1 MEKVG
6 QLGLWPVSESQVPDS
21 MEGLDAPKSQETAR
35 DGISLFMDATS
46 I

>member
-6 QLGLWPVSESQVPDS
+6 QLGLWPESQVPDS

-46 I
+46 R